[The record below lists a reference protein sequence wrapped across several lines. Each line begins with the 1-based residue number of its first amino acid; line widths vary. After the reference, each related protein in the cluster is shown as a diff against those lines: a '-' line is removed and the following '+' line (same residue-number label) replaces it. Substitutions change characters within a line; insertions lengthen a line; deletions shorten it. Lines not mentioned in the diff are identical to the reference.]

1 MKIICHPDHLHEVKS
16 MLRDYLH
23 LDIVIVEKGFE
34 YEGLCYY
41 FSMDHLDNLLD
52 YLKQDESYLLC
63 YQENKMYYILP
74 KQVILIEGF
83 SKEAYLYTKNNQY
96 ETDKKLYELEEI
108 LKPYHFARINK
119 SMIVNI
125 NEIDHMVP
133 DVQRRYIIILKN
145 KMRVILT
152 RNYVKPFMN
161 QVKRRTL

>member
-1 MKIICHPDHLHEVKS
+1 

-23 LDIVIVEKGFE
+23 LDMVIVEKGFE

-63 YQENKMYYILP
+63 YQDDRMYYILP

-83 SKEAYLYTKNNQY
+83 SKEAYLYTMDNQY
-96 ETDKKLYELEEI
+96 EIDKKLYELEET

-119 SMIVNI
+119 SMIVNM
-125 NEIDHMVP
+125 NEIDHIVP

-152 RNYVKPFMN
+152 RNYVKSFMK